1 MISSSL
7 TLPFIFFSILSFQ
20 FFMPSTHAR
29 IGETRSTLE
38 KRLVNSG
45 GVQYR
50 ETSILENRMKG
61 MPYNKYKEYYPK
73 STDLRIYYKTSDG
86 RQPKASEMQVRGML
100 EGWDLHVIYL
110 DGVSVMEIYRRSK
123 TITEF
128 EFIYLLN
135 FQAGGS
141 YWKKAA
147 DMEPLEDDEESAFGF
162 EFIRDDKKVRAK
174 KLGGNGFMV
183 FTSELDRGFAEALKA
198 DLKSMA
204 PKSVNGF

>member
-1 MISSSL
+1 
-7 TLPFIFFSILSFQ
+7 
-20 FFMPSTHAR
+20 
-29 IGETRSTLE
+29 
-38 KRLVNSG
+38 
-45 GVQYR
+45 
-50 ETSILENRMKG
+50 MKG

-141 YWKKAA
+141 YWKRLQTWNLWKT
-147 DMEPLEDDEESAFGF
+147 MKNPLLGLNLSEMTRKSEQKNLVGMDLWFSRQNS
-162 EFIRDDKKVRAK
+162 IR
-174 KLGGNGFMV
+174 
-183 FTSELDRGFAEALKA
+183 FAEALKV

-204 PKSVNGF
+204 PKSVDGF